1 MVSQRGWGCPR
12 LRGSQPPKAP
22 SAEVS
27 LPLTARCSQVKRPGA
42 SQKSRVEGRDYIQ
55 FMLCSSSYFC
65 GYWQLSAVISFLF
78 CLFFFCFLWPHLR
91 HMEVLGLQVESK
103 LQLPAYATATPDPSH
118 VCNLCHSSQQHQIL
132 NSLSKAWDQICILM
146 DAGSLPLSHNGNSS
160 ILDPTSLMELH
171 NQTLYCGALPSALL
185 GERGCFS
192 PA

>member
-91 HMEVLGLQVESK
+91 HMEVFGLGVESK
-103 LQLPAYATATPDPSH
+103 LQLPAYATATPDPSPI
-118 VCNLCHSSQQHQIL
+118 CNLCHSSQQHQIL
-132 NSLSKAWDQICILM
+132 NPVSEARDRTLILM
-146 DAGSLPLSHNGNSS
+146 DTSRVLNPLSHKGNSLS
-160 ILDPTSLMELH
+160 NVISKGVGILVSYKAKPLSGL
-171 NQTLYCGALPSALL
+171 
-185 GERGCFS
+185 
-192 PA
+192 